1 VSSGDLKIVEF
12 DFSVLYGLIS
22 GVNLSTK
29 APNFTRENAG
39 EMARR
44 ATRSRLA
51 RIERE
56 RAEAQAVKD
65 ALASRPEP
73 EDARKE
79 RTLKQLDKL
88 DVLIDRA
95 LNLGQ
100 AGQFLKLSSAK
111 QRLWKLVQP
120 TAGVLKPARER
131 ASRRG
136 GVAIPLGDAPQ
147 APAPDTTTAA

>member
-1 VSSGDLKIVEF
+1 
-12 DFSVLYGLIS
+12 
-22 GVNLSTK
+22 
-29 APNFTRENAG
+29 
-39 EMARR
+39 MARR

-73 EDARKE
+73 EDTRKE

-88 DVLIDRA
+88 DVLIDRS
-95 LNLGQ
+95 LNLGNST
-100 AGQFLKLSSAK
+100 QFLKLSAAK
-111 QRLWKLVQP
+111 ERLWKLVQP

-131 ASRRG
+131 SSRRG
-136 GVAIPLGDAPQ
+136 GVAIPLSAEPQ
-147 APAPDTTTAA
+147 APAGDTTSAA